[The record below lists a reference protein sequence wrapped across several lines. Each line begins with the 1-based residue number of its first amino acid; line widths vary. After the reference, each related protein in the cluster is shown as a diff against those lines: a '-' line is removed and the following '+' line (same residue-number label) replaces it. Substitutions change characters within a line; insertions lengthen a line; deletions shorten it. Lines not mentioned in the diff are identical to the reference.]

1 MICLSNASKRF
12 STHKNSFCQVTQPQE
27 TYTNSTAYL
36 TFVDPINHSPEYKL
50 QLSNGIYSGDFP
62 DALSFNGTRVQRL
75 PSSSG
80 YVNVN
85 SKTKQGKFYLKFWSN
100 NLQPEENVS
109 YIGWIEIMSTDFDA
123 TPSGAYVPFMAYGIS
138 SNVVQHGCT
147 RQGEP
152 SFPKLLSRISTWGH
166 ANVLLNGTIIYQN
179 IWMHTML
186 TNRYRNNITFAMYAN
201 SEHTEVYNPTRCW
214 KGDVSNDTSVN
225 GMTMDI
231 IVARWCYNKND
242 HIPKNADVN
251 FVLQFD
257 VSETNDPNTPETLT
271 RLPQWSIVVVVIGTC
286 GMVVLLTGFICRYK
300 RRRRDSQRTSLITKA

>member
-1 MICLSNASKRF
+1 MSVPLLLLSYLFFLSITTSFSNAS
-12 STHKNSFCQVTQPQE
+12 NSFLVPQNFLCQITQPQE

-36 TFVDPINHSPEYKL
+36 TFVDPLNHSPEYKL
-50 QLSNGIYSGDFP
+50 HLSNGIYAGDFP
-62 DALSFNGTRVQRL
+62 DALSFNGTRVQRFS
-75 PSSSG
+75 SSSG

-85 SKTKQGKFYLKFWSN
+85 SKTKQGNYYVKFWSN

-109 YIGWIEIMSTDFDA
+109 YTGWIEITSTDFDA
-123 TPSGAYVPFMAYGIS
+123 TPSGAYVPFMASGVS
-138 SNVVQHGCT
+138 PNVVQHGCT

-166 ANVLLNGTIIYQN
+166 ANVVLNGTIIYEN

-186 TNRYRNNITFAMYAN
+186 VNRYRGNTTYAMYADSKHN
-201 SEHTEVYNPTRCW
+201 ETYSPDRCW
-214 KGDVSNDTSVN
+214 KGDASNDISVN
-225 GMTMDI
+225 GMIMDI

-257 VSETNDPNTPETLT
+257 VLEVNYSNSLA
-271 RLPQWSIVVVVIGTC
+271 RLPVWVIVMIAVAACVMKVT
-286 GMVVLLTGFICRYK
+286 L
-300 RRRRDSQRTSLITKA
+300 